1 MSLLAQRSD
10 SYAFCLSQLCCHG
23 SCGTWTLKA
32 DIKKKGSQ
40 GHTERQTKHPSCPGN
55 YPWIWNISLVKA
67 PFYLPS
73 KELLGAYVGSAVVGT
88 PVVGASPN
96 GSVGSAVVV
105 TAVVGASPNGSVGSA
120 VVGPAVVGVSVG
132 SVVVSSVDALVVSSA
147 S

>member
-10 SYAFCLSQLCCHG
+10 SHAFCLSRLCCHG

-55 YPWIWNISLVKA
+55 YPWIWNIRLVKA

-73 KELLGAYVGSAVVGT
+73 KGVVGSAVVGT

-120 VVGPAVVGVSVG
+120 VVGAAVVGVSVG
-132 SVVVSSVDALVVSSA
+132 SVVVSSVNAVVVSSA
-147 S
+147 G

>member
-10 SYAFCLSQLCCHG
+10 SYAFCLSRLCCHG

-73 KELLGAYVGSAVVGT
+73 KGVVGCICGFSSCRYT
-88 PVVGASPN
+88 RCWCLSQWICGFSSCWCISGFSSCFICWCSSSLICWLERRFFGAIKK
-96 GSVGSAVVV
+96 V
-105 TAVVGASPNGSVGSA
+105 
-120 VVGPAVVGVSVG
+120 
-132 SVVVSSVDALVVSSA
+132 
-147 S
+147 